1 MDNKQVNLTREV
13 TYKILIQIY
22 EGKVFFDSAFNKQ
35 VLKYKLD
42 NNQKKYIYN
51 LVLTTIRNH
60 IICNQI
66 ILKFSKKKINLKSN
80 ILLIIAV
87 TQILFLKSP
96 NYAVVNT
103 TVDISKKIQGVNS
116 SFINAILRKIVNN
129 IKGLNKL
136 KIKFNDLPQWFREEV
151 RDWNKITQNNFL
163 NCLTQK
169 PCLHIVFKN
178 NIDTK
183 KLKDLGKSTT
193 KKSMFVKKNDQI
205 KDIPYYNNGLWWVQD
220 FSAMLP
226 IYLLGNIK
234 NLRTVDMCAAPG
246 GKTLQL
252 LSNNV
257 NLDIYEKNNKK
268 IIDLKK
274 NLHRCGY
281 KININCLDSLKIK
294 KENFYDIAVLDAPC
308 SSIGTIRRNPEILF
322 RKTKPDINSLSSY
335 QFNLLE
341 KAASLIKKNGLILYI
356 VCSFFRKET
365 NSVINKFLNKN
376 KDFSLQEFKR
386 TSLSSSFVNK
396 YGQIK
401 MIPSTIDENY
411 YIDGFFAS
419 ILKKTND

>member
-1 MDNKQVNLTREV
+1 MHNKQVNLTREV
-13 TYKILIQIY
+13 AYRILIQIY

-35 VLKYKLD
+35 VIKYKLD

-60 IICNQI
+60 IISNQI

-80 ILLIIAV
+80 ILLTIAI

-129 IKGLNKL
+129 IKELNKL
-136 KIKFNDLPQWFREEV
+136 KIKFKDLPQWFKDEV

-169 PCLHIVFKN
+169 PSLHIVFKN

-205 KDIPYYNNGLWWVQD
+205 KDIPYYNEGLWWVQD

-308 SSIGTIRRNPEILF
+308 SAIGTIRRNPEILF
-322 RKTKPDINSLSSY
+322 RKTKPDINSLSNY

-386 TSLSSSFVNK
+386 TSLSSPFINK

>member
-1 MDNKQVNLTREV
+1 M
-13 TYKILIQIY
+13 
-22 EGKVFFDSAFNKQ
+22 
-35 VLKYKLD
+35 
-42 NNQKKYIYN
+42 
-51 LVLTTIRNH
+51 
-60 IICNQI
+60 
-66 ILKFSKKKINLKSN
+66 
-80 ILLIIAV
+80 
-87 TQILFLKSP
+87 
-96 NYAVVNT
+96 
-103 TVDISKKIQGVNS
+103 
-116 SFINAILRKIVNN
+116 
-129 IKGLNKL
+129 
-136 KIKFNDLPQWFREEV
+136 PQWFRDEV

-205 KDIPYYNNGLWWVQD
+205 KDIPYYNDGLWWVQD

-234 NLRTVDMCAAPG
+234 DLRTVDMCAAPG

-322 RKTKPDINSLSSY
+322 RKTI
-335 QFNLLE
+335 
-341 KAASLIKKNGLILYI
+341 IL
-356 VCSFFRKET
+356 C
-365 NSVINKFLNKN
+365 LN
-376 KDFSLQEFKR
+376 
-386 TSLSSSFVNK
+386 
-396 YGQIK
+396 I
-401 MIPSTIDENY
+401 
-411 YIDGFFAS
+411 
-419 ILKKTND
+419 